1 MNSLKGIIKS
11 IKSDEHF
18 SIIEIDSNGNTFK
31 SIIIETAD
39 SAPFLKK
46 GSDIKIMFKETEVS
60 IAKNFSGMISMQN
73 KMHCIIKEITKGKL
87 LSKLILDFNDE
98 KIVSIITSGAVEQ
111 LNLQVNDNVTAL
123 VKTNEVTL
131 APYE

>member
-18 SIIEIDSNGNTFK
+18 SIVEIDSNGNTFK

-87 LSKLILDFNDE
+87 LSKLIL
-98 KIVSIITSGAVEQ
+98 G
-111 LNLQVNDNVTAL
+111 L
-123 VKTNEVTL
+123 
-131 APYE
+131 